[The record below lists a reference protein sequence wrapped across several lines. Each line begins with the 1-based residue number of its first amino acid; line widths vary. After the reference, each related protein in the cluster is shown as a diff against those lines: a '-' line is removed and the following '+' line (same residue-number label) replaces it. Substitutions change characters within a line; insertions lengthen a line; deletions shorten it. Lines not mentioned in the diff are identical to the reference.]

1 MDLNNKPLIE
11 TILSIQ
17 KKNGITINQD
27 QIDKNYT
34 AIINLG
40 KDYEEKYSQKF
51 YFDKNG
57 EINIEFDKLKNL
69 RELANPENKSTI
81 SSLNKIEQYCSFL
94 MFNHKN
100 MENTLIFEELIK
112 NRSINLFDIN
122 YNNISKKLTKK
133 NIDNI
138 EDNMIKKY
146 SNLNSNVIKK
156 YINFCTCS
164 VVLENNGMIKNKHE
178 YNKKNKNLNDD
189 ILEQCTEYI
198 KELVIENI
206 DFKLR
211 DKILS
216 LHSEIVS
223 VIKKYSEENK
233 KRNNIEQ
240 KIINLD

>member
-1 MDLNNKPLIE
+1 MDLNTKPLIE

-17 KKNGITINQD
+17 KKNGITVSRD
-27 QIDKNYT
+27 QIEKNYI
-34 AIINLG
+34 AITHLG
-40 KDYEEKYSQKF
+40 KEYEKKYSQKF
-51 YFDKNG
+51 NFDENG
-57 EINIEFDKLKNL
+57 EVDVEFNKLKNL
-69 RELANPENKSTI
+69 RELANPENKSLI

-164 VVLENNGMIKNKHE
+164 VVLENNNMIKNKHE

>member
-1 MDLNNKPLIE
+1 MDLNSKPLIE

-17 KKNGITINQD
+17 KKNGITVSRD
-27 QIDKNYT
+27 QIEKNYI
-34 AIINLG
+34 AITYLG
-40 KDYEEKYSQKF
+40 KEYEKKYSQKF
-51 YFDKNG
+51 NFDENG
-57 EINIEFDKLKNL
+57 EVDVEFNKLKNL
-69 RELANPENKSTI
+69 RELANPENKSII

-164 VVLENNGMIKNKHE
+164 VVLENNNMIKNKHE

>member
-1 MDLNNKPLIE
+1 MDLNTKPLIE

-17 KKNGITINQD
+17 KKNGITVSRD
-27 QIDKNYT
+27 QIEKNYI
-34 AIINLG
+34 AITHLG
-40 KDYEEKYSQKF
+40 KEYEKKYSQKF
-51 YFDKNG
+51 NFDENG
-57 EINIEFDKLKNL
+57 EVDVEFNKLKNL
-69 RELANPENKSTI
+69 RELANPENKSLI

-164 VVLENNGMIKNKHE
+164 VVLENNNMIKNKHE

-216 LHSEIVS
+216 LHSEIVN
-223 VIKKYSEENK
+223 VIKKYSEENQ